1 MAIIFYLT
9 AKTNSAMV
17 LSAATFVGFIPQA
30 ILGPF
35 AGAFVDRHSRKKV
48 MIGAD
53 LLIAAAGGL
62 LAVVAVFIDPPIWII
77 MLVLFIRSIGN
88 AYHTPASSAVTP
100 LMVPQEQLT
109 KCAGYTQTM
118 SAVVSLISPAAA
130 AALYS
135 VWPLSYII
143 MLDIAG
149 AVLACGIVAL
159 LPIPNPPVQKSERKA
174 RFLQDMNDGYRVLK
188 ENKPLFALLWIGTA
202 YMFFFMPIAALFP
215 LMSMS
220 YFNGTP
226 VHASIAEIAFA
237 GGMLA
242 GGILLSIWGGF
253 KNRILSIG
261 LSILVTSP
269 FYGVQ
274 NALIQERIAPEY
286 LGRVFAMLSSVIS
299 FAMPMGLLCSGIFAE
314 QIGVEKWFLLCGIGI
329 IAVSML
335 VFVLPVLRDFDR
347 KTKVSE

>member
-1 MAIIFYLT
+1 MIIPEVECKSRADRKPKKNVLPKSFIGTTTLMFKPIRPRLPACSMRSRRLKTLTVCHGKNAQTCFSVSIVWMFATALCGTGQANCSLLKSCIKTAKRTFGELLT
-9 AKTNSAMV
+9 A
-17 LSAATFVGFIPQA
+17 
-30 ILGPF
+30 
-35 AGAFVDRHSRKKV
+35 
-48 MIGAD
+48 
-53 LLIAAAGGL
+53 
-62 LAVVAVFIDPPIWII
+62 
-77 MLVLFIRSIGN
+77 
-88 AYHTPASSAVTP
+88 
-100 LMVPQEQLT
+100 
-109 KCAGYTQTM
+109 
-118 SAVVSLISPAAA
+118 
-130 AALYS
+130 
-135 VWPLSYII
+135 
-143 MLDIAG
+143 
-149 AVLACGIVAL
+149 
-159 LPIPNPPVQKSERKA
+159 
-174 RFLQDMNDGYRVLK
+174 
-188 ENKPLFALLWIGTA
+188 A

-261 LSILVTSP
+261 LSILVMGVSIAVSGLLPSSAFPAFAVCCVAMGLTSP